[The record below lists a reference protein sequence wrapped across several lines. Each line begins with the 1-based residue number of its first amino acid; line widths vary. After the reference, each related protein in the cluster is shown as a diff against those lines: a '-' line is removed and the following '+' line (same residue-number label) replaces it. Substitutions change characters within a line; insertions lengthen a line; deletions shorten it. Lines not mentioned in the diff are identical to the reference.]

1 MTTTIPT
8 PIELEPDLKTLYDK
22 YTGLQPSLREKR
34 AMLEG
39 RVNLGRSFSIPAQLR
54 RSLAS
59 RSGIA
64 SMVIDLLAARIVYQ
78 GVNVPEETGLDVDI
92 VGLLDDSDFDSVA
105 TLLIQD
111 ALVYGAGFCLV
122 SRDDAGPV
130 YTAIPPTQIFAEFS
144 AMTRRITRALVATD
158 DMLSVYTESEVTYY
172 ARHKNGVEVIG
183 TEGLSGMPIV
193 PVFNTSSSMQMGKS
207 ELTSGVRD
215 AITEYSRITM
225 RKAAAE
231 ELYSSLDAT
240 ILGGDPDLL
249 IDEAGNP
256 TSVFSA
262 LMGQTRQIPQQM
274 VDERTGELGSVPQ
287 LSYAPQRD
295 PEPFIKALD
304 HKMIEIG
311 NLVGI
316 PSYLLIDSSTSAEKA
331 AMQEQR
337 LIRGS
342 EQRISAMRRGLK
354 GIILET
360 LRQELGAIPD
370 FARQITISFASPS
383 TPTASAAAD
392 ASLKWVQAGV
402 MSPESAVLLGKI
414 GLTPEEVETIRRER
428 AENRGTSV
436 LERIRSAQNGSNNTE
451 VTADATVID

>member
-1 MTTTIPT
+1 MATIPT
-8 PIELEPDLKTLYDK
+8 PIDLEPDLKPLYDK
-22 YTGLQPSLREKR
+22 YTGLQHSLREKR

-39 RVNLGRSFSIPAQLR
+39 KVNLGRSFSIPAQLR
-54 RSLAS
+54 RSLSS
-59 RSGIA
+59 RSGLA
-64 SMVIDLLAARIVYQ
+64 SMIIDLLAARIVYQ
-78 GVNVPEETGLDVDI
+78 GINVPEDADLGVDI
-92 VGLLDDSDFDSVA
+92 TGILDDADFDSIA
-105 TLLIQD
+105 TLLVQD

-122 SRDDAGPV
+122 SRDDEGPV
-130 YTAIPPTQIFAEFS
+130 YTAIPPTHVFSEFS
-144 AMTRRITRALVATD
+144 AMTRRITRALVVSD
-158 DMLSVYTESEVTYY
+158 DLLSVYTDSEVTYY
-172 ARHKNGVEVIG
+172 TRHKTGVEMIG
-183 TEGLSGMPIV
+183 TEDLSGMPIV

-207 ELTSGVRD
+207 ELSAGVRD

-240 ILGGDPDLL
+240 ILGGDPELL
-249 IDEAGNP
+249 VDEDGNP

-304 HKMIEIG
+304 HKMTEIG

-360 LRQELGAIPD
+360 IRQELGDIPD
-370 FARQITISFASPS
+370 SARGITINFASPS

-402 MSPESAVLLGKI
+402 MSPESAVLQARLGF
-414 GLTPEEVETIRRER
+414 TPEEVETIRRER

-436 LERIRSAQNGSNNTE
+436 LERIREARNGSDNTE
-451 VTADATVID
+451 VTDSATIID